1 MLIKSLLISLFM
13 VYYHNWLK
21 SLLKVLALKKMF
33 SLLSLCFFV
42 SLVGAESPQLANLSI
57 TIGNLRIFYNGDDV
71 ASPLQYIEMEVQFED
86 KRKIIA
92 LTLHDDEATKSSL
105 LLNKNGYYFETDN
118 SIWTLTSTWTFSN
131 NTEEIIKSEKYNG
144 ITLIDDQYDEY
155 NFNTS
160 VIIGTINTFYK
171 MLELADQNKIITGN
185 TAIQSSNEVALAS
198 QSEPSSDDNKSSTTL
213 DTPGTEPIPFEPWV
227 PGQREQGSHISQTS
241 TMLYVSGKGLV
252 PYSGDTVTIRKSEKG
267 SSSDT
272 TLGGSQGTVG
282 QNIYQPIY
290 SSLPLPQTV
299 PVSVFN
305 AIPDLIMPPHIV
317 IYTAKSRKQ
326 AFTSYYELDG
336 SVYRLKADVPL
347 EQREPLW
354 QILEDAGF
362 DPTKTEYR
370 KGRTLNP
377 VVISFNITKLDQ
389 LRDTKVLQSSGEP
402 QIDEAVLYGF
412 RRTIFWNKTGETVPG
427 HFTYRF
433 E

>member
-1 MLIKSLLISLFM
+1 M

-21 SLLKVLALKKMF
+21 SLLKVLALKKIF

-42 SLVGAESPQLANLSI
+42 SLVGAESPKLTNLSI
-57 TIGNLRIFYNGDDV
+57 AVGNLRIFYNRYDV
-71 ASPLQYIEMEVQFED
+71 SSPLRYIEMEVQPED
-86 KRKIIA
+86 RRKIIA
-92 LTLHDDEATKSSL
+92 LTLHEDEATKPNL
-105 LLNKNGYYFETDN
+105 LLNKNDYYFETDN
-118 SIWTLTSTWTFSN
+118 SIWTWTFSN

-155 NFNTS
+155 YFDTS
-160 VIIGTINTFYK
+160 VIIGTINTIYK

-185 TAIQSSNEVALAS
+185 TAIQSSNEVALAN

-213 DTPGTEPIPFEPWV
+213 DTPGTEPIPFEIWV
-227 PGQREQGSHISQTS
+227 PGQGEQGSHISQTS
-241 TMLYVSGKGLV
+241 TMLYVPGKGLV
-252 PYSGDTVTIRKSEKG
+252 PYSGDTVTIRMSEKG

-305 AIPDLIMPPHIV
+305 AIPDLIIPPNII

-336 SVYRLKADVPL
+336 SVYRLKADVSL

-362 DPTKTEYR
+362 DPAKTDYR
-370 KGRTLNP
+370 VGRTLKP
-377 VVISFNITKLDQ
+377 VVIGFTVSKDNRLKDPEVI
-389 LRDTKVLQSSGEP
+389 QSSDDP
-402 QIDEAVLYGF
+402 KIDEAVLYGF
-412 RRTIFWNKTGETVPG
+412 RRAVFWNKTGETIPG
-427 HFTYRF
+427 RFTYRF
-433 E
+433 Y